1 MSDNA
6 DVTRRIVRET
16 KSPIDDIETHKMGAN
31 PSYGDQ
37 SYTSDTTSFIDDI
50 ANRSPVRN
58 FGADDATDHISALNK
73 PAKPYQ
79 EDEATRIF
87 RPNAAPKAESAA
99 PVESDHM
106 RDPVVGWV
114 VVVDGPGK
122 GAALALGYGMN
133 TIGRANCRV
142 NLNFGDLDI
151 SREPHASI
159 TYDPRGRV
167 FYVNHG
173 GGKNLTYLNDAPVL
187 QPAVLNGGE
196 VINLGETALKFV
208 PFCGKEFDW
217 QDGK

>member
-1 MSDNA
+1 MTDNS
-6 DVTRRIVRET
+6 DVTRRIVRES
-16 KSPIDDIETHKMGAN
+16 KSPIDDIETHKMGVNSDFGAQD
-31 PSYGDQ
+31 YG
-37 SYTSDTTSFIDDI
+37 TETTNFIDDI

-58 FGADDATDHISALNK
+58 FAADEATDRMSSMINQE
-73 PAKPYQ
+73 KPYQ

-87 RPNAAPKAESAA
+87 RPNAKPKDES
-99 PVESDHM
+99 ESSVDSDYM

-122 GAALALGYGMN
+122 GAALSLGYGMN

-187 QPAVLNGGE
+187 QPVVISGGE
-196 VINLGETALKFV
+196 VINLGETALKFM
-208 PFCGKEFDW
+208 PFCGKDFDW